1 METRRQACLQAMGLT
16 PWALRHAPREAS
28 PEPEESA
35 ARPVESLDWD
45 ALRARVAGC
54 RACGLHEH
62 RTQTVFG
69 TGNPEARWLF
79 IGEAPGAEE
88 DRQGEPFVGRAGQLL
103 DAMLAALGLDRKQVF
118 IANVLKCRPPG
129 NRDPRGDEAAAC
141 APFLNRQIQLIDPG
155 VVVALGRISAQRLL
169 QTDAPLGRLRGRVHV
184 LEATGKPL
192 VATYHPAYLLRKPS
206 DKGRAWADLLLA
218 RRTLAGGG

>member
-1 METRRQACLQAMGLT
+1 M
-16 PWALRHAPREAS
+16 
-28 PEPEESA
+28 
-35 ARPVESLDWD
+35 
-45 ALRARVAGC
+45 
-54 RACGLHEH
+54 
-62 RTQTVFG
+62 
-69 TGNPEARWLF
+69 
-79 IGEAPGAEE
+79 
-88 DRQGEPFVGRAGQLL
+88 
-103 DAMLAALGLDRKQVF
+103 F

-129 NRDPRGDEAAAC
+129 NRDPRGDEAASC